1 MTKSAKAEADR
12 KAQELREQLAKQ
24 RAEEAKQRETERL
37 NMLKAEHARQ
47 QKETPIILK
56 TRGLKICK
64 KEYLS
69 KEYPYFVGYV
79 EDSANQRVKVLVS
92 EKILK
97 PGQTDSNFKSNLIW
111 DKAKNWYICE

>member
-1 MTKSAKAEADR
+1 
-12 KAQELREQLAKQ
+12 
-24 RAEEAKQRETERL
+24 
-37 NMLKAEHARQ
+37 MLKAEHARQ

-111 DKAKNWYICE
+111 DKAKNWYICEYPKSSDFWNCMTSNRLQIDCHAR